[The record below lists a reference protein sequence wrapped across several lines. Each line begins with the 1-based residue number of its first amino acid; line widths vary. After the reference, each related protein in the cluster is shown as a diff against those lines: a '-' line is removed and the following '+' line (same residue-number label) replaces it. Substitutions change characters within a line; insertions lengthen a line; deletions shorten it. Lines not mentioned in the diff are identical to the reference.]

1 MAEYLSR
8 SEKKRIYKQVE
19 ELAREVAD
27 LSDKDLKKFP
37 GGPVIHE
44 EILATRGLKGGSKNR
59 QIKYLAKVL
68 RQGPIEDI
76 YLFVTKRKGSGLQAK
91 KQFHAAERMR
101 DTLINEAVEIHQ
113 ECRAMQI
120 PFELDWDSD
129 FIADILAEYPNF
141 NEAELRRVIHQYVT
155 TRNKMHYRE
164 LFRMMKAA
172 VEQKERLQRSDGD
185 KISH

>member
-1 MAEYLSR
+1 VADLISR

-27 LSDKDLKKFP
+27 LSDKELKKFP
-37 GGPVIHE
+37 GGTVIHE
-44 EILATRGLKGGSKNR
+44 EILATRGLKGGSRNR

-68 RQGPIEDI
+68 RQGPIEEI
-76 YLFVTKRKGSGLQAK
+76 YLFVTKRKGSNLHAK

-113 ECRAMQI
+113 ECLATQI
-120 PFELDWDSD
+120 PFELDWDSN
-129 FIADILAEYPNF
+129 FIADILTEYPHF
-141 NEAELRRVIHQYVT
+141 DEAELRRVIHQYVT
-155 TRNKMHYRE
+155 TRNKAHYRE

-172 VEQKERLQRSDGD
+172 VEQKERLQRSDKG
-185 KISH
+185 

>member
-1 MAEYLSR
+1 MADFISR

-27 LSDKDLKKFP
+27 LSDKELKKFP

-44 EILATRGLKGGSKNR
+44 EILATRGLKGGSRNR

-68 RQGPIEDI
+68 RQGPVEEI
-76 YLFVTKRKGSGLQAK
+76 YLFVTKRKGSNLHAK

-101 DTLINEAVEIHQ
+101 DTLINEAVGIHQ
-113 ECRAMQI
+113 ECLAMQI
-120 PFELDWDSD
+120 PFEVDWESD
-129 FIADILAEYPNF
+129 FMADVLGEYPNL

-155 TRNKMHYRE
+155 TRNKVHYRE

-172 VEQKERLQRSDGD
+172 VEQKERLQRSDGE
-185 KISH
+185 